1 MTSIPI
7 KKHASSIAHRDFSLC
22 LSLYSDASIP
32 FLKRKWSRKRTAQH
46 AGIGRVSTAL
56 GTAMLRTCSVR
67 KEFVLQAQG
76 FVQPQSPCVNTRHW
90 ACPCDP
96 NLNSGELE
104 TGRSSLASGRCGQEA
119 ELQSK
124 RESRNPLL
132 FLTSDLSLSPLSF
145 WFWLP
150 HGDWKSHH

>member
-1 MTSIPI
+1 MEQNTG
-7 KKHASSIAHRDFSLC
+7 
-22 LSLYSDASIP
+22 
-32 FLKRKWSRKRTAQH
+32 QH
-46 AGIGRVSTAL
+46 NTPAL
-56 GTAMLRTCSVR
+56 GGCQLLWGQQRCGHGLVR

>member
-56 GTAMLRTCSVR
+56 GTATLWTWLSQERVC
-67 KEFVLQAQG
+67 
-76 FVQPQSPCVNTRHW
+76 
-90 ACPCDP
+90 
-96 NLNSGELE
+96 
-104 TGRSSLASGRCGQEA
+104 LASTRVCSTPEPMCKHQTLGM
-119 ELQSK
+119 
-124 RESRNPLL
+124 PL
-132 FLTSDLSLSPLSF
+132 
-145 WFWLP
+145 
-150 HGDWKSHH
+150 